1 MTPTVPSWT
10 SCTVE
15 IVQNLNAQARVM
27 GYHDYS
33 ELSYVR
39 MNRIG
44 YGPEEIRKFR
54 DQVANDVV
62 PQLQKVMALRAK
74 RTGIAHPAFTDLPIH
89 VPGRQPQ
96 AHPRLQGPHGCRPH
110 HVPRAEPRDRRVH
123 RLYAGQRAVRCG
135 EPPRQDVRRLYD
147 QSAQLQ
153 GPLHLCQLE
162 RYLRRCGR
170 ADPRMRPR
178 L

>member
-1 MTPTVPSWT
+1 
-10 SCTVE
+10 
-15 IVQNLNAQARVM
+15 M

-74 RTGIAHPAFTDLPIH
+74 RTGFGGIIARRRAY
-89 VPGRQPQ
+89 
-96 AHPRLQGPHGCRPH
+96 HGK
-110 HVPRAEPRDRRVH
+110 RV
-123 RLYAGQRAVRCG
+123 
-135 EPPRQDVRRLYD
+135 
-147 QSAQLQ
+147 
-153 GPLHLCQLE
+153 
-162 RYLRRCGR
+162 YLSSSW
-170 ADPRMRPR
+170 
-178 L
+178 

>member
-1 MTPTVPSWT
+1 
-10 SCTVE
+10 
-15 IVQNLNAQARVM
+15 M

-74 RTGIAHPAFTDLPIH
+74 RTGIAHPPPLPTCPFCSGTATPSPSPATKARMDAARTMYHELSPETAEFIDFMQDNELFD
-89 VPGRQPQ
+89 VESRPGKMSGGYMTSLPSYK
-96 AHPRLQGPHGCRPH
+96 APFIF
-110 HVPRAEPRDRRVH
+110 
-123 RLYAGQRAVRCG
+123 
-135 EPPRQDVRRLYD
+135 
-147 QSAQLQ
+147 
-153 GPLHLCQLE
+153 CQLE
-162 RYLRRCGR
+162 RHLRRCGR
-170 ADPRMRPR
+170 ADPRMRSC